1 MTPKSDALFII
12 IERNITG
19 VTKIKIDNRGNV
31 GVNAIMKVDTV
42 TDVHIVKQNVLH
54 MYIIQFA
61 IISNSL
67 QP

>member
-42 TDVHIVKQNVLH
+42 TDVPIVKQNVLH